1 MMANADNRRPPAS
14 ARWDGRRVLF
24 ELLHDGRQ
32 VSCAVSPDA
41 RRELTSRRCF
51 RQQDVLDSLLLAR
64 AQVEKVARAKLR
76 SRATPPPMPLAVR
89 VNDAEDHITA
99 ASPCE
104 STGR

>member
-32 VSCAVSPDA
+32 VPCAVSPDA
-41 RRELTSRRCF
+41 LRELTSRRCF
-51 RQQDVLDSLLLAR
+51 RQQDVLDSFLLAR
-64 AQVEKVARAKLR
+64 AQVEEIARGKLR
-76 SRATPPPMPLAVR
+76 SRATPPPMPLTVW
-89 VNDAEDHITA
+89 VNDVEDHITA
-99 ASPCE
+99 SPPSE